1 MSLTEEESL
10 MSDAPCHLEDTLKAL
25 FGGMHAIFPSGAI
38 PLCIKNS
45 MFIELEKVVYF
56 VPVC

>member
-1 MSLTEEESL
+1 MSERAEFSLLTTWEN
-10 MSDAPCHLEDTLKAL
+10 TLKAL
-25 FGGMHAIFPSGAI
+25 FGGIRAIFPSGAI

-45 MFIELEKVVYF
+45 IFIELEKVVSF